1 MKKRI
6 FITGGR
12 GFVGKNIV
20 EYLSDKDSY
29 ILFFPYHNELELLD
43 TEAVSNFV
51 LKNKI
56 DIIIHSASVGGS
68 RKTAYDSGKT
78 DIVSRNL
85 RMFFN
90 LAKHVDSVEKFI
102 FLGSGAEYDIKHYQ
116 PKMKEEYF
124 GVFMPLDDYGFS
136 KYVCSK
142 YIENSNKMVNLR
154 LFGIF
159 GKYEDYQYR
168 FISNAIVKNILG
180 LPIVINQNVFFD
192 FLYVSDF
199 VRIVEYFINNNAK
212 CKLYNVCT
220 GSSIDLKAIAG
231 KINEISGRPS
241 DIIVNNPG
249 LNVEYS
255 GDNARLLAE
264 LKGYNFTPL
273 EDALKELY
281 GWYKDNL
288 DKIDRKTIEKDEHI
302 KYCRIRNKH
311 E

>member
-6 FITGGR
+6 FITGAR
-12 GFVGKNIV
+12 GFIGKNIV
-20 EYLSDKDSY
+20 EYLSGKDSY

-43 TEAVSNFV
+43 TEAVSDFI

-56 DIIIHSASVGGS
+56 DIIIHAASVGGT

-90 LAKHVDSVEKFI
+90 LSKHIDSVEKFI
-102 FLGSGAEYDIKHYQ
+102 LLGSGAEYSIKHYQ
-116 PKMKEEYF
+116 PKMKEDYF
-124 GVFMPLDDYGFS
+124 GTFIPLDDYGFS

-142 YIENSNKMVNLR
+142 YIEKSNKMINLR
-154 LFGIF
+154 LFGVF
-159 GKYEDYQYR
+159 GKHEDYQYR
-168 FISNAIVKNILG
+168 FISNSIVKNILG

-192 FLYVSDF
+192 FLYIDDLVK
-199 VRIVEYFINNNAK
+199 IVEYFINNNARHK
-212 CKLYNVCT
+212 FYNACT
-220 GSSIDLKAIAG
+220 GSSIDLKTIAG

-255 GDNARLLAE
+255 GDNARLLTE

-288 DKIDRKTIEKDEHI
+288 DKIDKKAIEKDEYI
-302 KYCRIRNKH
+302 KYCRVKK
-311 E
+311 